1 VLLTAVKSC
10 ASNTRPRRAPCARIA
25 RRVASRPPC
34 PPKLGNLK
42 VRRVSRISFANGEHS
57 QMRLIRSVARRMLDA
72 FGYRILPTAKADS
85 EGLPPDY
92 SPQMVELFR
101 AVEPFTM
108 TSPERIGSLV
118 NAVEYVV
125 HNRIAGEIV
134 ECGVWRGG
142 SMMAVAHTLTRLRHT
157 KKDLLLFDTFE
168 GMPPPGAVD
177 RDLRGNAAADL
188 MGTQDR
194 STSWMWGV
202 AQLDEVRSN
211 MHSTQYELRIRSRWR
226 LLNKSRSSGWIQI
239 GTSQPNMSSCT
250 SSPNSQSAVFSLST
264 TTGTGKARG
273 EPLTS
278 TSMSTNSESS
288 SAGSITQA
296 ESR

>member
-1 VLLTAVKSC
+1 
-10 ASNTRPRRAPCARIA
+10 
-25 RRVASRPPC
+25 
-34 PPKLGNLK
+34 
-42 VRRVSRISFANGEHS
+42 
-57 QMRLIRSVARRMLDA
+57 MRLIRSVARRMLDA

-211 MHSTQYELRIRSRWR
+211 MHSTQYPVDKIKLFKGRVENTIPLEAPEQISLLRLDTDWYESTKHELVHLFPKLSVGGVLIVDDYGHWEGARRAVDEYIDEHKLRI
-226 LLNKSRSSGWIQI
+226 LLCRIDYTGRV
-239 GTSQPNMSSCT
+239 
-250 SSPNSQSAVFSLST
+250 AV
-264 TTGTGKARG
+264 K
-273 EPLTS
+273 
-278 TSMSTNSESS
+278 
-288 SAGSITQA
+288 QA
-296 ESR
+296 